1 MDLGRTAG
9 ILGDVST
16 LPSRWDGVEQRVPES
31 LADLRGPATGT
42 VALPVHLGWSGLTE
56 FDLVNPLLRMSL
68 YRTVITGGG
77 RSDAESYLNAELLVA
92 DWPTLRRGIG
102 PSYRRAWETKIA
114 ALGWRPDPGAG
125 REAGTGAGAGRDA
138 ARETAAGRDTGV
150 GAVTPGWER

>member
-1 MDLGRTAG
+1 M
-9 ILGDVST
+9 ST

-114 ALGWRPDPGAG
+114 ALGWRSDPGAG
-125 REAGTGAGAGRDA
+125 RDAGPGAGTGHDAGAGDGGGRDA
-138 ARETAAGRDTGV
+138 ARETVADRDTGV

>member
-1 MDLGRTAG
+1 MAG

-114 ALGWRPDPGAG
+114 ALGWRPD
-125 REAGTGAGAGRDA
+125 AGAGRDA
-138 ARETAAGRDTGV
+138 GTETGGGRDAVGETAAGRDTGA

>member
-1 MDLGRTAG
+1 M
-9 ILGDVST
+9 ST

-56 FDLVNPLLRMSL
+56 YDLVNPLLRMSL

-102 PSYRRAWETKIA
+102 PSYRRAWETKITT
-114 ALGWRPDPGAG
+114 LGWRSDAGPGPGGGQGA
-125 REAGTGAGAGRDA
+125 EAGPGGGRDA
-138 ARETAAGRDTGV
+138 APGTDVGV

>member
-1 MDLGRTAG
+1 M
-9 ILGDVST
+9 ST

>member
-1 MDLGRTAG
+1 M
-9 ILGDVST
+9 ST

-114 ALGWRPDPGAG
+114 ALGWRPD
-125 REAGTGAGAGRDA
+125 AGAGRDTGA
-138 ARETAAGRDTGV
+138 GSGGGRDAVRETAAGRDTGA

>member
-1 MDLGRTAG
+1 M
-9 ILGDVST
+9 ST

-31 LADLRGPATGT
+31 LADLRGPATGK

-114 ALGWRPDPGAG
+114 ALGWRPDAG
-125 REAGTGAGAGRDA
+125 MD
-138 ARETAAGRDTGV
+138 
-150 GAVTPGWER
+150 AVTPGWER

>member
-1 MDLGRTAG
+1 M
-9 ILGDVST
+9 ST

-56 FDLVNPLLRMSL
+56 YDLVNPLLRMSL

-114 ALGWRPDPGAG
+114 ALGWRHDPVPGAG
-125 REAGTGAGAGRDA
+125 IGRAAETGPGGVRDAGTGFRDGRDA
-138 ARETAAGRDTGV
+138 ATGRDAGV

>member
-1 MDLGRTAG
+1 M
-9 ILGDVST
+9 ST

-31 LADLRGPATGT
+31 LADLRGPSTGK

-102 PSYRRAWETKIA
+102 PSYRRAWETKIT
-114 ALGWRPDPGAG
+114 ALGWRSG
-125 REAGTGAGAGRDA
+125 AGTGRDA
-138 ARETAAGRDTGV
+138 EAETATG
-150 GAVTPGWER
+150 AAPPGWER

>member
-1 MDLGRTAG
+1 M
-9 ILGDVST
+9 ST

-114 ALGWRPDPGAG
+114 ALGWRPD
-125 REAGTGAGAGRDA
+125 AGAGRDA
-138 ARETAAGRDTGV
+138 GTETGGGRDAVGETAAGRDTGA

>member
-1 MDLGRTAG
+1 MER
-9 ILGDVST
+9 
-16 LPSRWDGVEQRVPES
+16 RVPES

-77 RSDAESYLNAELLVA
+77 RSDAESYLNAEHLVA

-102 PSYRRAWETKIA
+102 PSYRRAWETKIT
-114 ALGWRPDPGAG
+114 ALGWGVEADRGA
-125 REAGTGAGAGRDA
+125 EAETGTGAA
-138 ARETAAGRDTGV
+138 A
-150 GAVTPGWER
+150 PGWER